1 MSPRAAWRLVALGF
15 EEVYDYVPG
24 KADWGA
30 AGLPRE
36 GTAAATPTAGDVARS
51 DVPTCRLEDDL
62 SDVRRD
68 VTATDW
74 DTCLVVNEAGVLLG
88 RVGRQALQDGRAS
101 RIEDAMTE
109 GPGTVRPN
117 AALAP
122 LLDRLRER
130 NLTTVAV
137 TRSDGT
143 LVGAIR
149 LEEAERVM
157 RPS

>member
-36 GTAAATPTAGDVARS
+36 GTAAATPTAGDVARG

-62 SDVRRD
+62 SDVRRR
-68 VTATDW
+68 VAATDW

-88 RVGRQALQDGRAS
+88 RVGRQALQHGRAS
-101 RIEDAMTE
+101 RVEDAMTE

-137 TRSDGT
+137 TRSHGT

-149 LEEAERVM
+149 LEEAL
-157 RPS
+157 P